1 MGFSYLRIVKIM
13 TYRVTNVRLGKVSL
27 AGGIKLRRGESALVN
42 IGDLSDSRIQRQIRT
57 GKIKVSV
64 VPAIAPPSV
73 LEPKPITAPLPV
85 LEPKPITAPP
95 PVPPPT
101 EDEETEPPQE
111 VLPPIVED
119 SAEVKVETPK
129 RKPNIKS
136 KRGRKKKEE

>member
-64 VPAIAPPSV
+64 VPAIAPP
-73 LEPKPITAPLPV
+73 PV

>member
-1 MGFSYLRIVKIM
+1 VHLARGGLPLVGFSYLRIVKIM

-64 VPAIAPPSV
+64 VPAIAPP
-73 LEPKPITAPLPV
+73 PV